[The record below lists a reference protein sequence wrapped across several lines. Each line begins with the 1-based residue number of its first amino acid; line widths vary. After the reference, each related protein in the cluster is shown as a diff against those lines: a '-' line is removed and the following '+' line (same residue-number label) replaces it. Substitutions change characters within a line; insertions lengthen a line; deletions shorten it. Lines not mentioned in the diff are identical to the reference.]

1 MYYFHRTVI
10 KRNDR
15 IELLFTAENYYAR
28 MIELIQSA
36 RESIHLQT
44 YIFKN
49 DSIGGKILEALKAAS
64 ERGVKV
70 YLLVDQLGSLHL
82 VPHEK
87 DLQSHN
93 FFFRFFGKF
102 RWFSLF
108 DKKYYLGRR
117 LHHKILLI
125 DQEKALVSGINIGEP
140 FLTWFD
146 FAVYL
151 EGGSCEEIFKVCI
164 HYWPLR
170 IRYKLKKNS
179 KKIPFHGNYHA
190 KILNNDNLIHIQ
202 RINRRLNY
210 YLHHTQ
216 QELLIISP
224 YFFPSHR
231 FLRKLHKLKNKNVSI
246 KIICNAI
253 SDIPLIHKAT
263 SYYYS
268 SLLKHGIEIYEL
280 KTCMLHG
287 KALFIDGRILSIGSY
302 NMNYMS
308 YFTNIELNIEIH
320 SQEIAAQFYN
330 HIQSKL
336 KTDILK
342 VTEQNISNGIFS
354 RINAFFAYLI
364 VRMVSI
370 FSVLVVRGKKK
381 IHLEDI

>member
-10 KRNDR
+10 KKNER
-15 IELLFTAENYYAR
+15 IDLLFTAEDYYAR

-44 YIFKN
+44 YIFRN
-49 DSIGGKILEALKAAS
+49 DSIGKKILEALRQAS
-64 ERGVKV
+64 EKGVKV

-102 RWFSLF
+102 RWLSLLT
-108 DKKYYLGRR
+108 KKYYLGRR

-140 FLTWFD
+140 FLNWFD

-151 EGGSCEEIFKVCI
+151 EGGCCEEIFKICI
-164 HYWPLR
+164 HYWPLH
-170 IRYKLKKNS
+170 IRFKLKRNF
-179 KKIPFHGNYHA
+179 KKIPPQGNYHA
-190 KILNNDNLIHIQ
+190 KILNNDNLIHVQ

-231 FLRKLHKLKNKNVSI
+231 FLRKLYKLKEKNISV

-263 SYYYS
+263 TYYYS
-268 SLLKHGIEIYEL
+268 GLLKHGIEIYEW
-280 KTCMLHG
+280 KTSMLHG
-287 KALFIDGRILSIGSY
+287 KALVIDGKILSIGSY

-320 SQEIAAQFYN
+320 SQKIAAQFYN

-336 KTDILK
+336 STDILK
-342 VTEQNISNGIFS
+342 VTEQNLSHGIFS
-354 RINAFFAYLI
+354 RIKAFFAYLI
-364 VRMVSI
+364 VRIISI
-370 FSVLVVRGKKK
+370 FSVLVVRGQKK
-381 IHLEDI
+381 IHLQDI